1 MSDIFV
7 FGPYRLYPHARVL
20 QRDGTDVP
28 LGSRAFDMLVAMV
41 DRAGEVLSHRDL
53 MAIAWPDLV
62 VEDSNVRV
70 QMANLRRKLGCG
82 TEGIRYIASI
92 AGRGYCFV
100 APLQCIPTERVTTPV
115 RRIGMP
121 RPLPPPLARAL
132 GREEQLAELSE
143 MVAGRGF
150 VTVVGPGGVG
160 KTTLAVLVAHAM
172 HDRTDA
178 TCFVD
183 LGMVEHGV
191 LVLDHVIA
199 AVGLHVTGGDRL
211 EELLAFLAGRRMLIV
226 LDNCEHLIESVASL
240 VEQLVSHAPS
250 TRLLVTSR
258 EALRVHGESV
268 YLLRPLG
275 SPPHTGRLTARQALA
290 WPAVQLF
297 MERAQE
303 GGHHPPLSNEQ
314 AAVVAGI
321 CRRLDG
327 NPLAIELVASRVGR
341 YGIQG
346 VADLLG
352 NQLALRWRGRR
363 DAAPRHRTVEAM
375 LDWSCNLLP
384 VRDRMVLYRL
394 SVFTGEFSL
403 DAAVAVAADDLCTT
417 AEAAESIGDLID
429 KSLVTVNT
437 VDGRTRLRLLD
448 TTRTYAAMRL
458 DEATS
463 AMAIAA
469 EPTAAEP
476 VGTLP
481 LAPEPAPPSVLSI
494 AAPARLPSPL
504 RVTTAPLTS

>member
-7 FGPYRLYPHARVL
+7 FGPYRLYPQARVL
-20 QRDGTDVP
+20 QRDGTDVQ

-41 DRAGEVLSHRDL
+41 DRAGDVLSHRDL

-82 TEGIRYIASI
+82 SEGVRYIASI

-100 APLQCIPTERVTTPV
+100 APLQCFAAEKSLSPLRRVGV
-115 RRIGMP
+115 P
-121 RPLPPPLARAL
+121 RPLPPPLERAL
-132 GREEQLAELSE
+132 GRGEQIVELSD
-143 MVAGRGF
+143 MIASRGF

-160 KTTLAVLVAHAM
+160 KTTLSVLVAHAM
-172 HDRTDA
+172 HQYADA

-199 AVGLHVTGGDRL
+199 AVGLHVTGGNRL
-211 EELLAFLAGRRMLIV
+211 DVNRLDELLAFLAERRMLIV

-240 VEQLVSHAPS
+240 VEQLVAHAPH

-303 GGHHPPLSNEQ
+303 GGHHPPLSNEH

-384 VRDRMVLYRL
+384 ARDRMVLYRL

-429 KSLVTVNT
+429 KSLVAVNT

-448 TTRTYAAMRL
+448 TMRTYAAMRL
-458 DEATS
+458 AEATRMNETI
-463 AMAIAA
+463 AAAQPVLAIA
-469 EPTAAEP
+469 PP
-476 VGTLP
+476 LLP
-481 LAPEPAPPSVLSI
+481 GLQRLMASP
-494 AAPARLPSPL
+494 LPS
-504 RVTTAPLTS
+504 

>member
-7 FGPYRLYPHARVL
+7 FGPYRLYPQARVL

-41 DRAGEVLSHRDL
+41 DRAGDVLSHRDL

-82 TEGIRYIASI
+82 TEGVRYIASI

-100 APLQCIPTERVTTPV
+100 APLQCFTAEKALAPV
-115 RRIGMP
+115 RRVGVP
-121 RPLPPPLARAL
+121 RPLPPPLERAL
-132 GREEQLAELSE
+132 GRGEQIVELSD
-143 MVAGRGF
+143 MIASRGF

-160 KTTLAVLVAHAM
+160 KTTLSVLVAHAM
-172 HDRTDA
+172 HQYTDA

-191 LVLDHVIA
+191 LVLDHVMA
-199 AVGLHVTGGDRL
+199 AVGLHVTGGNRLEGNRL
-211 EELLAFLAGRRMLIV
+211 EELLAFLAERRMLIL

-240 VEQLVSHAPS
+240 VEQLVTHAPH

-384 VRDRMVLYRL
+384 LRDRLVLYRL

-458 DEATS
+458 AETTRVSETIA
-463 AMAIAA
+463 AAQPVLAIAPPPLLPGVQRLMA
-469 EPTAAEP
+469 SSLPT
-476 VGTLP
+476 
-481 LAPEPAPPSVLSI
+481 
-494 AAPARLPSPL
+494 
-504 RVTTAPLTS
+504 